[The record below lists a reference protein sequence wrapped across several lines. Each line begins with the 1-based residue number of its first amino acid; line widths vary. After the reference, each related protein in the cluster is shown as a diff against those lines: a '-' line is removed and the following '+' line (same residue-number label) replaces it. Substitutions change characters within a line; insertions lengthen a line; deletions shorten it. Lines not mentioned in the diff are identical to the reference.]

1 MPLSQLRKSLRSARR
16 SMTPLEREEKS
27 QLIARN
33 LARYLPFQRCKKL
46 AVYLPLPEEVDTSP
60 VIELARLLHKLIFLP
75 VIDTKVWR
83 KQPMMFAPYSP
94 GETPLRENRFG
105 IREPAVKPGSCIRGI
120 DIEFVCVPVVGFND
134 RCDRI
139 GMGGG
144 YYDKAFERQRFQ
156 RSKLI
161 GLAFE
166 AQLADFE
173 PARHD
178 VPMQAV
184 ITEDRVIERTSVGN
198 TSVGKTSVERTPD
211 GSGVN

>member
-1 MPLSQLRKSLRSARR
+1 MSLSQLRKSLRSARR
-16 SMTPLEREEKS
+16 SITPVERKEKS
-27 QLIARN
+27 QLLARN
-33 LARYLPFQRCKKL
+33 LARYLPFRRCKKL
-46 AVYLPLPEEVDTSP
+46 AVYLSLPEEVDTSP
-60 VIELARLLHKLIFLP
+60 VIELAQLLRKAIYLP

-94 GETPLRENRFG
+94 GESPLRKNRFG
-105 IREPAVKPGSCIRGI
+105 IREPAVKPGNCIRGI

-144 YYDKAFERQRFQ
+144 YYDKAFDSRRFQ
-156 RSKLI
+156 QSKLV

-166 AQLADFE
+166 DQQADFE

-184 ITEDRVIERTSVGN
+184 ITEDRVIERVP
-198 TSVGKTSVERTPD
+198 R
-211 GSGVN
+211 GSSTN

>member
-1 MPLSQLRKSLRSARR
+1 
-16 SMTPLEREEKS
+16 
-27 QLIARN
+27 
-33 LARYLPFQRCKKL
+33 
-46 AVYLPLPEEVDTSP
+46 
-60 VIELARLLHKLIFLP
+60 
-75 VIDTKVWR
+75 
-83 KQPMMFAPYSP
+83 MMFALYLP

-105 IREPAVKPGSCIRGI
+105 ILEPAVKPGNCIRGI

-144 YYDKAFERQRFQ
+144 YYDKVFDSRRFQ
-156 RSKLI
+156 QSKLV

-166 AQLADFE
+166 GQQADFE

-184 ITEDRVIERTSVGN
+184 ITEDRVIERVP
-198 TSVGKTSVERTPD
+198 R
-211 GSGVN
+211 GSSTN

>member
-1 MPLSQLRKSLRSARR
+1 MSLSQLRKSLRSARR
-16 SMTPLEREEKS
+16 SITPVEREEKS
-27 QLIARN
+27 RLLARN
-33 LARYLPFQRCKKL
+33 LARYLPFRRCKKL
-46 AVYLPLPEEVDTSP
+46 AVYLSLPEEVDTSP
-60 VIELARLLHKLIFLP
+60 VIELAQLLRKAIYLP
-75 VIDTKVWR
+75 VIDTRVWQ
-83 KQPMMFAPYSP
+83 KQSMMFALYLP

-105 IREPAVKPGSCIRGI
+105 IREPAVKPGNCIRGI

-144 YYDKAFERQRFQ
+144 YYDKAFDSRRSQQ
-156 RSKLI
+156 SKLV

-166 AQLADFE
+166 GQQADFE

-184 ITEDRVIERTSVGN
+184 ITEDRVIERVP
-198 TSVGKTSVERTPD
+198 R
-211 GSGVN
+211 GSSTN

>member
-1 MPLSQLRKSLRSARR
+1 MSLSQLRKSLRSARR
-16 SMTPLEREEKS
+16 SITPVEREKKS
-27 QLIARN
+27 QLLARN
-33 LARYLPFQRCKKL
+33 LARYLPFRRCKKL
-46 AVYLPLPEEVDTSP
+46 AVYLSLPEEVDTSP
-60 VIELARLLHKLIFLP
+60 VIELAQLLRKAIYLP
-75 VIDTKVWR
+75 VIDTKVW
-83 KQPMMFAPYSP
+83 QNQSMMFALYLP

-105 IREPAVKPGSCIRGI
+105 IREPAVKPGNCIRGI

-144 YYDKAFERQRFQ
+144 YYDKAFDSRRFQ
-156 RSKLI
+156 QSKLV

-166 AQLADFE
+166 GQQADFE

-184 ITEDRVIERTSVGN
+184 ITEDRVIERIP
-198 TSVGKTSVERTPD
+198 R
-211 GSGVN
+211 GSSTN

>member
-1 MPLSQLRKSLRSARR
+1 MSLSQLRKSLRSARR
-16 SMTPLEREEKS
+16 SITPVEREKKS
-27 QLIARN
+27 QLLARN
-33 LARYLPFQRCKKL
+33 LARYLPFRRCKKL
-46 AVYLPLPEEVDTSP
+46 AVYLSLPEEVDTSP
-60 VIELARLLHKLIFLP
+60 VIELAQLLRKAIYLP
-75 VIDTKVWR
+75 VIDTKVWQ
-83 KQPMMFAPYSP
+83 KQSMMFALYLP

-105 IREPAVKPGSCIRGI
+105 IREPAVKPGNCIRGI

-144 YYDKAFERQRFQ
+144 YYDKAFDSRRFQ
-156 RSKLI
+156 QSKLV

-166 AQLADFE
+166 GQQADFE

-184 ITEDRVIERTSVGN
+184 ITEDRVIERIP
-198 TSVGKTSVERTPD
+198 R
-211 GSGVN
+211 GSSTN

>member
-1 MPLSQLRKSLRSARR
+1 MSLSQLRKSLRSARR
-16 SMTPLEREEKS
+16 AITPLEREEKS
-27 QLIARN
+27 QLLARN
-33 LARYLPFQRCKKL
+33 LARYLPFRRCKKF
-46 AVYLPLPEEVDTSP
+46 AVYLSLPEEVDTSP
-60 VIELARLLHKLIFLP
+60 VIELAQLLRKAIYLP
-75 VIDTKVWR
+75 VIDTRVWQ
-83 KQPMMFAPYSP
+83 KQSMMFALYLP

-105 IREPAVKPGSCIRGI
+105 IREPAVKPGNYIRGI

-144 YYDKAFERQRFQ
+144 YYDKAFDRTRFQ
-156 RSKLI
+156 QSKLV

-166 AQLADFE
+166 SQQADFE

-184 ITEDRVIERTSVGN
+184 ITEDRVIKRALN
-198 TSVGKTSVERTPD
+198 
-211 GSGVN
+211 GSGTA

>member
-1 MPLSQLRKSLRSARR
+1 MPLNQLRKSLRSAR
-16 SMTPLEREEKS
+16 SLITPLEREEKS
-27 QLIARN
+27 RLLARN

-60 VIELARLLHKLIFLP
+60 VIELAQLLHKLIYLP
-75 VIDTKVWR
+75 VISTEAYQ
-83 KQPMMFAPYSP
+83 KQSMMFAPYSP
-94 GETPLRENRFG
+94 GKTPLRENRFG
-105 IREPAVKPGSCIRGI
+105 IKEPAVRPGSCIRGI
-120 DIEFVCVPVVGFND
+120 KIEIVCVPVVGFND

-144 YYDKAFERQRFQ
+144 YYDKAFDRTRFQ
-156 RSKLI
+156 RSHLV

-166 AQLADFE
+166 GQQAEFE

-184 ITEDRVIERTSVGN
+184 ITEDRVIKRAIN
-198 TSVGKTSVERTPD
+198 
-211 GSGVN
+211 GSSAA